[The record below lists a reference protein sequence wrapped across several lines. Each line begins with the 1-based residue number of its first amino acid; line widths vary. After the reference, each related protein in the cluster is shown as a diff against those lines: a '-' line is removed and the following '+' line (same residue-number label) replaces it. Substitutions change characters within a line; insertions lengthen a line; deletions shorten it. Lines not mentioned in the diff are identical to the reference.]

1 MYDQLVTIELD
12 PLVLG
17 LHQDND
23 VAAQVNH
30 PVPHVALYFSND
42 RQLWSLDTVQVF
54 VIKDGSSNCRLF
66 FLGALTWK
74 KLKNVF
80 LPFLSVFTFCHFFS
94 EKYYNFV

>member
-30 PVPHVALYFSND
+30 PVPHVASRCIFPMTDSCGPWILFK
-42 RQLWSLDTVQVF
+42 SL
-54 VIKDGSSNCRLF
+54 
-66 FLGALTWK
+66 
-74 KLKNVF
+74 
-80 LPFLSVFTFCHFFS
+80 
-94 EKYYNFV
+94 